1 MSKKVLIIDDDF
13 TFQKVMTSRL
23 QAMSY
28 DVVSA
33 VDGEKGLEMA
43 ISEKPDLILLDIRL
57 PKIEGI
63 ELLKKLRENK
73 NVPEMPVLITSNL
86 STIDNVSDG
95 VLLGIKGYIVKSDET
110 LDTIMRQVDSIL
122 NPQENNK

>member
-57 PKIEGI
+57 PKIEGL
-63 ELLKKLRENK
+63 ELLKKLRQNK

-122 NPQENNK
+122 NPQESNK